1 MSNSFSS
8 FCDDFYVDMH
18 INTELDLPTGRDTIL
33 AFFEQI
39 QKRFPSMGIFY
50 RRENNEYCLEE
61 DNSRNDYRWVTL
73 ETDRIGSG
81 VVNPANFEDAY
92 AQHRLVI
99 ELMPY
104 MLGVSHL
111 DINSMDVTI
120 GMDFE
125 YTGNHDEVI
134 AEALGTSAFNCLSDL
149 PGARPINFSPTIIFA
164 LTEDCRMQARI
175 TVESKTSIFE
185 PWKKPETMDEAIS
198 LMFTVRQFPSGA
210 EKFDAIKSFE
220 RQCGIAEELMTERI
234 IPNFVQPLNS
244 VILQKRMS
252 T

>member
-1 MSNSFSS
+1 MSNSFTS
-8 FCDDFYVDMH
+8 FCDDFYLDMH

-39 QKRFPSMGIFY
+39 QKRFPAMGIFY

-61 DNSRNDYRWVTL
+61 DQSQNEYRWVTL

-92 AQHRLVI
+92 AQHQLII

-111 DINSMDVTI
+111 DINSLDVSF

-125 YTGNHDEVI
+125 YAGNHDEVI
-134 AEALGTSAFNCLSDL
+134 AEALGSPVFSCLNDL
-149 PGARPINFSPTIIFA
+149 PGARPINFSPTIIVA
-164 LTEDCRMQARI
+164 LTGDCRTQARV

-185 PWKKPETMDEAIS
+185 PWKKQEPTDEAIS
-198 LMFTVRQFPSGA
+198 LMFTIRQYPSGT
-210 EKFDAIKSFE
+210 EKFDALKSFE
-220 RQCGIAEELMTERI
+220 RQCQIIEELMAERI
-234 IPNFVQPLNS
+234 IPNFAQPLNS
-244 VILQKRMS
+244 VIMQKRMS